1 MKGFLRRAA
10 GRDEKGMIVE
20 GDEKMDDIILVQPVR
35 IIQQDSS
42 DYGEWEREILA
53 YRQEFLEKGDSINGS
68 RGLHHYEAIE
78 GWLEQIRDCAFDNN
92 SYIGVPVTTFL
103 ALRKESGRAEGIPH
117 IVGNIEIRHRLN
129 PTLEELGGHI
139 GYSVRPSERRKG
151 YAVRMLRETLAFAR
165 GLGLE
170 RVMLDCDADNTGSLK
185 TILKC
190 GGVFEKDTLCEYRGK
205 QIRNR
210 HFWISLT

>member
-1 MKGFLRRAA
+1 MKGFFRRAA

-129 PTLEELGGHI
+129 PALEELGGHI

-170 RVMLDCDADNTGSLK
+170 RVMLDCDADNTGALK

-190 GGVFEKDTLCEYRGK
+190 GGVFEKDTLCYK
-205 QIRNR
+205 N
-210 HFWISLT
+210 

>member
-78 GWLEQIRDCAFDNN
+78 GWLEQIRDCAFIFNFVSN
-92 SYIGVPVTTFL
+92 F
-103 ALRKESGRAEGIPH
+103 
-117 IVGNIEIRHRLN
+117 RL
-129 PTLEELGGHI
+129 
-139 GYSVRPSERRKG
+139 S
-151 YAVRMLRETLAFAR
+151 A
-165 GLGLE
+165 
-170 RVMLDCDADNTGSLK
+170 
-185 TILKC
+185 
-190 GGVFEKDTLCEYRGK
+190 
-205 QIRNR
+205 
-210 HFWISLT
+210 